1 MDKIRENRTVAPCP
15 EFREPIE
22 VLAHVRASLFPTSYI
37 AFPRKYR
44 EFRTKSQNSC
54 FKTRDFESGFSP
66 GFPRGIP
73 QNRSLA
79 PILGNPEFSN
89 SGIPGMEQ
97 GCNYV

>member
-1 MDKIRENRTVAPCP
+1 MILTRISLRFLEN
-15 EFREPIE
+15 IG
-22 VLAHVRASLFPTSYI
+22 
-37 AFPRKYR
+37 

-54 FKTRDFESGFSP
+54 FKTRDFEPGFSP
-66 GFPRGIP
+66 GFPHGIP

-97 GCNYV
+97 GCNTRRMLSRINRKILEVVRLLVKTPSR